1 MSFTRWLAIFAD
13 DVLSLFAAVAGR
25 EVHAAGVVIA
35 VVGFVRHRERAGTQV
50 VLIGLGGDDRSIQMG
65 VAFDVDVKPTRAGV
79 DARDFVGGLGV
90 GFDFL
95 IAVVT

>member
-1 MSFTRWLAIFAD
+1 M
-13 DVLSLFAAVAGR
+13 
-25 EVHAAGVVIA
+25 
-35 VVGFVRHRERAGTQV
+35 
-50 VLIGLGGDDRSIQMG
+50 VLISLGGDESCIQMG
-65 VAFDVDVKPTRAGV
+65 VAFDVDVKPACTGV